1 MYQIML
7 KVDHEHEHVSIAAS
21 YLCLNG
27 LNISG
32 DGLGCLRDRDDNSG
46 CPAISMTNYNSTM
59 H

>member
-7 KVDHEHEHVSIAAS
+7 KVEHEHEHVSIAAS

-32 DGLGCLRDRDDNSG
+32 DGLGSLRDRDDNSR
-46 CPAISMTNYNSTM
+46 CSSHIYDQL
-59 H
+59 